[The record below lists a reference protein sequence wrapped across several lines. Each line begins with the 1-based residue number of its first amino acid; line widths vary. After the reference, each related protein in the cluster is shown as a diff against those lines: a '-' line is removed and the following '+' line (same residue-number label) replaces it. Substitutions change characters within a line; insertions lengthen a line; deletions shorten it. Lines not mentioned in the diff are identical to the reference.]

1 VSVAVGESSY
11 YLPLGRKKMSSHQYS
26 CLLFYVLVI
35 VLCLFQLADGSLT
48 GSVAA
53 VTFYASYPP
62 CCRNSPNYDSAASTD
77 ECADYSGC
85 TYLGD
90 FAAIGTKSFSY
101 VRR

>member
-1 VSVAVGESSY
+1 
-11 YLPLGRKKMSSHQYS
+11 MSSKLYTS
-26 CLLFYVLVI
+26 MLLFMLVTLLCLL
-35 VLCLFQLADGSLT
+35 QLSDGSLT

-53 VTFYASYPP
+53 VTFYSSYPT
-62 CCRNSPNYDSAASTD
+62 CCRNSPNYDSRASTE

-90 FAAIGTKSFSY
+90 FAAIGTQSFDY